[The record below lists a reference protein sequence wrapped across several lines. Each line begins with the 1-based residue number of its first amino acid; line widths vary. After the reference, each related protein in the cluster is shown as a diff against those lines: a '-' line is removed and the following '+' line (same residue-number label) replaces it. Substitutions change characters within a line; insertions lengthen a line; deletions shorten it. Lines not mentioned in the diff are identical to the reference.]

1 MRSWRREVQVAVAG
15 VGALMLAT
23 LSACS
28 ADSHMAGPATSGR
41 VALQSVS
48 PASGTTGVSLTM
60 PMTMQFSGAMGRG
73 MESYMLVHE
82 GTVTGPV
89 VAGRWSWSDDRR
101 TLTFTPDAPLRART
115 TYLIHMGGGMRA
127 ADGALLDYGSCAG
140 LGGRSVS
147 AGMMAGGGSRM
158 MGSGWLG
165 SGWQG
170 SDGGYGMI
178 FTFTTA

>member
-1 MRSWRREVQVAVAG
+1 
-15 VGALMLAT
+15 MLAA
-23 LSACS
+23 LSACA
-28 ADSHMAGPATSGR
+28 ADSHMAGPAMSGQ

-48 PASGTTGVSLTM
+48 PASGATGVSLTM
-60 PMTMQFSGAMGRG
+60 PMTMRFSGAMGRG
-73 MESYMLVHE
+73 MESYVLMHE
-82 GTVTGPV
+82 GTLTGPV
-89 VAGRWSWSDDRR
+89 VTGRWAWSADRR
-101 TLTFTPDAPLRART
+101 TLTFTADAPLRART

-140 LGGRSVS
+140 LGGQSVS
-147 AGMMAGGGSRM
+147 AGMMAGGGSGM
-158 MGSGWLG
+158 MG